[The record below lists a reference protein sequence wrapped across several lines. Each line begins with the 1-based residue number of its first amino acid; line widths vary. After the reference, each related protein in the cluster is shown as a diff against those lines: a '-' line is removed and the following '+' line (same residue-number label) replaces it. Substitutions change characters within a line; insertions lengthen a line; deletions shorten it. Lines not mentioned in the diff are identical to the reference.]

1 MYGPQPDNTRR
12 HINVSHLHQCKYY
25 YKTSIYKLLIYAK
38 LSSFRYMSYSRY
50 HRTHQYQMG
59 NAGLT
64 TLHTNGVMRFNDI
77 QKSIGEISQRML
89 TVTLRS
95 LETDGLIKRT
105 VYPEV
110 PPRVEYKLTLRG
122 ESLMPILKMLTDWA
136 LDHAEEIMKDRQ
148 K

>member
-1 MYGPQPDNTRR
+1 MQLR
-12 HINVSHLHQCKYY
+12 
-25 YKTSIYKLLIYAK
+25 KLLICV
-38 LSSFRYMSYSRY
+38 L
-50 HRTHQYQMG
+50 
-59 NAGLT
+59 
-64 TLHTNGVMRFNDI
+64 I
-77 QKSIGEISQRML
+77 QVFDFML

-110 PPRVEYKLTLRG
+110 PPRVEYKLTQRG

-136 LDHAEEIMKDRQ
+136 LDHAEKIMKDRQ